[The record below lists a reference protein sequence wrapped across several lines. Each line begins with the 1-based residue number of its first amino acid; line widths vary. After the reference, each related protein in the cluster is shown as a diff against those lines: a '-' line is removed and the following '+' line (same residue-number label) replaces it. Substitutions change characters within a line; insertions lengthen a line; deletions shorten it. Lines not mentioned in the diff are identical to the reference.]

1 MILKKII
8 IKNFYCFLNENEFDF
23 AEGLNIISAQNS
35 GGKSQ
40 LFNAFY
46 WTFFDKVYLDKTDQ
60 AGKKEW
66 RSGNSIIAC
75 PDYYKTNSSTGDKIK
90 TEIKIELNDEFYEND
105 EPKGEIVTYT
115 FEKTAVYEKTATS
128 FLFHN
133 RPELKISFV
142 KDGETN
148 FIPESMHSYF
158 LEKIFPTSIRKF
170 MWFQGET
177 MENLYDFSN
186 PSTLKNA
193 IREISYFP
201 IYDNIEKIVKAS
213 ANSIADKIQ
222 KELKQQ
228 NRLNQSQLDNNYKIQ
243 EYTNKIETKEEAI
256 KHLINSNDQLRDR
269 IATVEQDLKGYDKY
283 RDIKQNLSTLQ
294 SDLNSTLERIDDADK
309 YIKETLINKWMLN
322 DTELLISAAD
332 DNLKIIL
339 SEIQSFQ
346 QSNNPV
352 PMSLPGPEYI
362 AEMLKD
368 HICYICEREVLEDT
382 APYEALKKRLD
393 DFETDAN
400 FKILQENYTDL
411 NRLRKTLVKDLKSI
425 KEEILEENK
434 KRDTL
439 IKHRNS
445 INRKIKNI
453 YEESGLDSTNIQS
466 GSTTASQLFTKL
478 QTYNSELNKNNNNIK
493 FIENEL
499 NKIKESLELLK
510 IERVKFVRNSGP
522 VLIESVAEDYI
533 KLFVKAI
540 GKLSV
545 TAYSSLIEKIQ
556 EESNKLYSLYMGGNN
571 AGKIV
576 IENGVKIIDKTT
588 NEILMEIATADTVA
602 QKLAVAFAFLSLS
615 ETKQKKSYPIIADA
629 PTSDFDEDNTYNLTL
644 NISGSFNQII
654 IMSKDYMKLTS
665 EEKNELIRKA
675 KVVKFYELKNELI
688 DKSGSDSRTNKKT
701 FITKFI

>member
-8 IKNFYCFLNENEFDF
+8 VKNFYCFLNENEFDF

-75 PDYYKTNSSTGDKIK
+75 PDYYKTNSTAGDKIK

-545 TAYSSLIEKIQ
+545 TAYSNLIEKIQ

-602 QKLAVAFAFLSLS
+602 QKLAVAFSFLSLS

-688 DKSGSDSRTNKKT
+688 DKNGSDSRTNKKT